1 MRAWWRRFR
10 APAAEEFLD
19 APDDELA
26 AAAERYVQRLRRFYD
41 VRARWHRR
49 GYRLTGVVVILV
61 GALLPFLATAEY
73 ANKELTLALAGV
85 TISVV
90 TGVRSFF
97 RFDQSW
103 VLLRNTEI
111 AITEEY
117 LRWKLN
123 RRRGGGEEPVAAARR
138 LIEAVTRI
146 RRDEA
151 GEYFKELPSPQPG
164 VDGQVSIPAPGRGRG

>member
-10 APAAEEFLD
+10 APAAEEFLE
-19 APDDELA
+19 APDEELD

-49 GYRLTGVVVILV
+49 GYRLTGIVVILV

-73 ANKELTLALAGV
+73 AHKESVLALAGV

-90 TGVRSFF
+90 TALRSFF

-103 VLLRNTEI
+103 VLLRNAEI

-117 LRWKLN
+117 LGWKLQ
-123 RRRGGGEEPVAAARR
+123 RRCDGEQPAAAARR
-138 LIEAVTRI
+138 LIEAVVRI

-164 VDGQVSIPAPGRGRG
+164 VDGQVSVPTPGRRQV